1 MIAGLICLIIAADQ
15 LVKYTIRC
23 DFQEGETLP
32 VIQDVFHITYVRNR
46 GAAFSMFQN
55 QPFITILIPV
65 IFMVACL
72 VFLIWARK
80 NHESRIQQVAVAMIL
95 AGGTGNLID
104 RVVLGYVTDMFD
116 FRIFPVFNVAD
127 MAVTGG
133 CALLLIYFLF
143 FEEKKTSG
151 SGGDRNRREN
161 TDIKKDQSE
170 QKGGNGD
177 E

>member
-15 LVKYTIRC
+15 LVKYIIRC

-104 RVVLGYVTDMFD
+104 RIVLGYVTDMFIVLVL
-116 FRIFPVFNVAD
+116 RAKMYSPAS
-127 MAVTGG
+127 AVVR
-133 CALLLIYFLF
+133 LQIPLF
-143 FEEKKTSG
+143 SSINKSL
-151 SGGDRNRREN
+151 
-161 TDIKKDQSE
+161 
-170 QKGGNGD
+170 
-177 E
+177 